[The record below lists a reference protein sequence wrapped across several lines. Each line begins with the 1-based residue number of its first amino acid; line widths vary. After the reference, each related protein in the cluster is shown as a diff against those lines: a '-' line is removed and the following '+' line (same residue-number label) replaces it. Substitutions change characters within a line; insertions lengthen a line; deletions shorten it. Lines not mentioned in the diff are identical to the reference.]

1 MCQTALTDLQNIA
14 LKVEITCDTRDKTKR
29 QIKGFITKLYEGIIE
44 DLENTKEE
52 KKKLLLEIID
62 AINQDK
68 TQNNSEN
75 TEQHV
80 ENESSTEL
88 PKTESETEMKTE
100 EAGGGNLNLLREL
113 GILGKTG
120 LLRKDL
126 KIRGQVGE
134 AGQKGAL
141 SYVSLIHQI
150 KNAQQA
156 GYEESEIVSVVIGAM
171 IPSLTLRNVLETI
184 SNLSLAQLQ
193 KYLQSHYGE
202 QNATDLANNLTSMV
216 QFPSESSY
224 AFVRRCIEMKQKL
237 IMSSDKADIKYDR
250 ALIQKLF
257 LRTLERGVLSQMV
270 VQEVKHL
277 LGQDSA
283 CDEELLSTCI

>member
-1 MCQTALTDLQNIA
+1 M
-14 LKVEITCDTRDKTKR
+14 
-29 QIKGFITKLYEGIIE
+29 YEGIIE

-88 PKTESETEMKTE
+88 PKTESKTVMKTE
-100 EAGGGNLNLLREL
+100 EVGGGNLNLLREL
-113 GILGKTG
+113 RLLGKTG
-120 LLRKDL
+120 LLWKEL

-134 AGQKGAL
+134 AGQMGTL
-141 SYVSLIHQI
+141 SCISLIHQI
-150 KNAQQA
+150 KNEQA
-156 GYEESEIVSVVIGAM
+156 GYEESKIFRVIIGAM
-171 IPSLTLRNVLETI
+171 IPSLIVRKVLETI
-184 SNLSLAQLQ
+184 SNLSLEQLQ

-216 QFPSESSY
+216 EFPSKSSY
-224 AFVRRCIEMKQKL
+224 VFVMRCIEMRQKL
-237 IMSSDKADIKYDR
+237 IMSSDKADIKYYR
-250 ALIQKLF
+250 ALVQKLF
-257 LRTLERGVLSQMV
+257 LRTLERGSLSGVV
-270 VQEVKHL
+270 VQEVKDL
-277 LGQDSA
+277 LRQDSV
-283 CDEELLSTCI
+283 CDEELLSAIIKQLAMNRKEIFV